1 MAQDKTEAYRAFDW
15 VPQKVGLYRG
25 ASDNISSMSLAAI
38 VRCQPGRSGV
48 GVTKMETNQNTQDA
62 AAINFRAGE
71 HRKFYPVSNRTW
83 ARWKARGLLPFVRVG
98 RVVFFNKAACDRAL
112 AKFQARAV

>member
-1 MAQDKTEAYRAFDW
+1 
-15 VPQKVGLYRG
+15 
-25 ASDNISSMSLAAI
+25 
-38 VRCQPGRSGV
+38 
-48 GVTKMETNQNTQDA
+48 MEKDQIMQDA
-62 AAINFRAGE
+62 AALNFRAGQ
-71 HRKFYPVSNRTW
+71 HKQFYPVSNRTW